1 MAARTMTSIENLSL
15 LLPFGLNGMPHF
27 SRTSESDA
35 QDGAATEPEA
45 KSDEPAAMTNG
56 AVNNFTINNGQQG
69 DGSLNYDLE
78 GDIARHIKFVKPPPR
93 SAEDQPPPDPPRH
106 YSPPPRVIEY
116 RPAQP
121 APFAP
126 DPPHPSRHSNPEAE
140 SGPRTEPDGGL
151 KRGWYMDL
159 PPTLKKKHWME

>member
-93 SAEDQPPPDPPRH
+93 SAEDQIRRGTTHPRRGLSNTDLPSLRLLRLTH
-106 YSPPPRVIEY
+106 
-116 RPAQP
+116 
-121 APFAP
+121 
-126 DPPHPSRHSNPEAE
+126 PHPSRHRI
-140 SGPRTEPDGGL
+140 PRPSQGRGL
-151 KRGWYMDL
+151 SSTAG
-159 PPTLKKKHWME
+159 